1 MTTDAVATARRFLE
15 GVFALD
21 AETAVADLADD
32 IVMDFPLSPEGLPR
46 RIEGK
51 EAAVG
56 LIRSLVPD
64 FWKEI
69 RSTRMDIRFE
79 ADPERCVAEFASEGT
94 LANGK
99 PYIQSYVSLFTVREG
114 KIARYAEYCDP
125 FPILAG
131 LEDK

>member
-46 RIEGK
+46 HVEGR
-51 EAAVG
+51 EAAVAV
-56 LIRSLVPD
+56 IRSIVPD

-79 ADPERCVAEFASEGT
+79 ADPERCVAEFASEGI

-99 PYIQSYVSLFTVREG
+99 PYIQSYVSLFTVRDG
-114 KIARYAEYCDP
+114 KIVQYAEYCDP
-125 FPILAG
+125 FPILDG
-131 LEDK
+131 LGGK